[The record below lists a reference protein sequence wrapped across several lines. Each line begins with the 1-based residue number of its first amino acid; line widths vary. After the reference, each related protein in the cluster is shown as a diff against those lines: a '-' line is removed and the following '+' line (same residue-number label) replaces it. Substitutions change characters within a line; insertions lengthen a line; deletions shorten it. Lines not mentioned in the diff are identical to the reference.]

1 MPPRIADTRC
11 RPLEEGTMEEG
22 FGACAAPPPPL
33 PCGDA
38 LGSFAAEVEA
48 PVPIAE
54 KGRAP
59 VFPKLNR

>member
-1 MPPRIADTRC
+1 
-11 RPLEEGTMEEG
+11 MEEG